1 MKTAVKTALCALAVL
16 TLTASLSADPW
27 KVDINT
33 NLATALNTYSDNW
46 TGGEA
51 GSFTWSWLFL
61 GIAEKQISAKLNTK
75 STLKMQF
82 GQTKIQ
88 DKIEK
93 RWSAPQKSSDLI
105 DGEELFRFTLGLWVD
120 PFISVRAISQF
131 LDGSDPDLAR
141 YVNPLDITEAAGVS
155 RTLQKT
161 ETIEWSS
168 RLGAAARQYINR
180 DTLNIASGSRET
192 GVTNDGGAE
201 FNMDLKAMNKAKWIT
216 LLSSLRIYEALV
228 SSKADEVKGTPQE
241 NDWRS
246 PHVKWENSLTLTFAK
261 YLMLNVSGYAYYDKD
276 IDDQVRLKETF
287 SAGLTYL
294 FSKK

>member
-1 MKTAVKTALCALAVL
+1 MNNMTRTALYSSFIMAFCTGTFAE
-16 TLTASLSADPW
+16 SW
-27 KVDINT
+27 KIDVNT

-61 GIAEKQISAKLNTK
+61 GTAEKQLSEKLNTK

-88 DKIEK
+88 DKIQK
-93 RWSAPQKSSDLI
+93 DWSAPQKSSDLI
-105 DGEELFRFTLGLWVD
+105 DCEELLRFTLGIWVD
-120 PFISVRAISQF
+120 PFISARAISQF
-131 LDGSDPDLAR
+131 LDASDLSYIR
-141 YVNPLDITEAAGVS
+141 YVNPLDITEAVGVS

-168 RLGAAARQYINR
+168 RIGAAARQYVDRNKL
-180 DTLNIASGSRET
+180 DTISGTRKT
-192 GVTNDGGAE
+192 DVTNDGGTE
-201 FNMDLKAMNKAKWIT
+201 FNMDLKAMNKEKWIT
-216 LLSSLRIYEALV
+216 LLSSLRLYEALV

-241 NDWRS
+241 NDWRY
-246 PHVKWENSLTLTFAK
+246 PHVKWENSLSLTFAK
-261 YLMLNVSGYAYYDKD
+261 YLMLNFSAYAYYDKD
-276 IDDQVRLKETF
+276 IDDEVRLKQTF
-287 SAGLTYL
+287 SAGLTYI

>member
-1 MKTAVKTALCALAVL
+1 MINMTRTVLLSGIVL
-16 TLTASLSADPW
+16 TLTAGLSADPW
-27 KVDINT
+27 KLDINT

-51 GSFTWSWLFL
+51 GSFTWGWQFL
-61 GIAEKQISAKLNTK
+61 GIAERQISPKLNTK

-88 DKIEK
+88 NKTDK
-93 RWSAPQKSSDLI
+93 RWSAPEKSSDLI

-120 PFISVRAISQF
+120 PFISARAISQF
-131 LDGSDPDLAR
+131 LDMSDPDFAR

-155 RTLQKT
+155 RTLRKT
-161 ETIEWSS
+161 ETIEWAT

-201 FNMDLKAMNKAKWIT
+201 FDMDLAAMNKTKWIT

-246 PHVKWENSLTLTFAK
+246 PHVKWENTLTLTFAK
-261 YLMLNVSGYAYYDKD
+261 YLMLNVSAYAYYDKD
-276 IDDQVRLKETF
+276 IDDQVRIKETF